1 MQSDRKN
8 NFMKIRVAKKIVKN
22 QENLNYN
29 KGQVEKAVKVVEKY
43 SKNAP
48 K

>member
-1 MQSDRKN
+1 
-8 NFMKIRVAKKIVKN
+8 MKIRVAKKIVKN
-22 QENLNYN
+22 EENLNYN
-29 KGQVEKAVKVVEKY
+29 KGQVETAKKTVVRY

>member
-1 MQSDRKN
+1 MRSMLSLN
-8 NFMKIRVAKKIVKN
+8 HSPRVAKKIVKN

-29 KGQVEKAVKVVEKY
+29 KGQVEKAVKVVAKY

>member
-1 MQSDRKN
+1 
-8 NFMKIRVAKKIVKN
+8 MKIRVAKKIVKN

-29 KGQVEKAVKVVEKY
+29 KGQVQKAEKTVEKY

>member
-1 MQSDRKN
+1 
-8 NFMKIRVAKKIVKN
+8 MKIRVAKKIVKN

-29 KGQVEKAVKVVEKY
+29 KGQVEKAEKTVVRY

-48 K
+48 T

>member
-1 MQSDRKN
+1 
-8 NFMKIRVAKKIVKN
+8 MKIRVAKKIVKN

-29 KGQVEKAVKVVEKY
+29 KGQVQKAENVVKKY
-43 SKNAP
+43 SKNAT

>member
-1 MQSDRKN
+1 
-8 NFMKIRVAKKIVKN
+8 MKIRVAKKIVKN
-22 QENLNYN
+22 QDNLNYN
-29 KGQVEKAVKVVEKY
+29 KGQVEKAEKTVIKY